1 MSAKWSLRRLLL
13 MLRQY
18 RLSNYNFKLII
29 YVFLLSLIGYFA
41 VGSAKESVQD
51 KQFYGIVIGLI
62 LMVTLSLIDYNCYA
76 YIKWIIYFVN
86 IALLITVLFA
96 GHEVNGSKRWI
107 NIGFQFQPSELAKI
121 LLILFFAQFIMKYKD
136 KMDTVRVFFSAVGLV
151 AVPLFLVIK
160 EPDLSTTIMI
170 AVTFCVMI
178 FIGGLNYR
186 YVFIVLA
193 TIIPLGIV
201 FFSIILQEGQT
212 ILEGYQILRILAWLY
227 PEKYADTAA
236 YQQMN
241 SVTAIS
247 SGMLTGKGLNN
258 NVIASVKNGN
268 FISEPQTDFIYA
280 IIGEELGFIGAVAVI
295 VLLILIAKE
304 CLRIAKYSTNLSGA
318 IIADA
323 MAALIAIQ
331 GFLNIAVAT
340 GFMPNTGIP
349 LPFVSA
355 GLTSLVSLYMGI
367 GVVLNVGLQ
376 CDKRSGSTIT
386 LGQMY

>member
-1 MSAKWSLRRLLL
+1 MANEEKRIWGIHTTDDSL
-13 MLRQY
+13 
-18 RLSNYNFKLII
+18 F
-29 YVFLLSLIGYFA
+29 
-41 VGSAKESVQD
+41 
-51 KQFYGIVIGLI
+51 
-62 LMVTLSLIDYNCYA
+62 
-76 YIKWIIYFVN
+76 
-86 IALLITVLFA
+86 
-96 GHEVNGSKRWI
+96 
-107 NIGFQFQPSELAKI
+107 
-121 LLILFFAQFIMKYKD
+121 
-136 KMDTVRVFFSAVGLV
+136 
-151 AVPLFLVIK
+151 
-160 EPDLSTTIMI
+160 
-170 AVTFCVMI
+170 
-178 FIGGLNYR
+178 
-186 YVFIVLA
+186 
-193 TIIPLGIV
+193 
-201 FFSIILQEGQT
+201 
-212 ILEGYQILRILAWLY
+212 
-227 PEKYADTAA
+227 
-236 YQQMN
+236 
-241 SVTAIS
+241 
-247 SGMLTGKGLNN
+247 LNN